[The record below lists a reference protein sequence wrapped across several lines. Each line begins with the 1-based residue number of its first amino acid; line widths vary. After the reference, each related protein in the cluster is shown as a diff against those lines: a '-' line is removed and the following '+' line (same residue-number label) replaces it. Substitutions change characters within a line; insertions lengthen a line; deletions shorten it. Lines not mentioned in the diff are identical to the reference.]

1 MKLCRWGM
9 FGSVEIYYVII
20 YVIMIIDALMVWW
33 CMRDMYVVIYAWGM
47 IKVDLG
53 VKPRDNE
60 YDIDYV

>member
-1 MKLCRWGM
+1 M

-33 CMRDMYVVIYAWGM
+33 YIRNMYVVIYAWGM
-47 IKVDLG
+47 IKVDLW
-53 VKPRDNE
+53 VKSRDSE